1 MIMKKEKYNE
11 MSNAELKLSIETLN
25 NEFMSKKTIL
35 LKLCEEMEIIE
46 KKYLAAKQELENRR
60 NIYL

>member
-1 MIMKKEKYNE
+1 MEKYSE
-11 MSNAELKLSIETLN
+11 MSNAELRLSIETLN
-25 NEFMSKKTIL
+25 NEFMSKKTTL
-35 LKLCEEMEIIE
+35 LKLCEEMEMIE

>member
-1 MIMKKEKYNE
+1 MKNEKYNE